1 MEKENS
7 GGSADNAP
15 GGTSTSAS
23 AASVTSASANEK
35 IQADQANPLLDPTT
49 ALFGGELHLRSPGLT
64 YPSIDLPPSLLPP
77 SLTLFSYPS
86 IWLGST
92 NQ

>member
-23 AASVTSASANEK
+23 AASVTSVSAAEK
-35 IQADQANPLLDPTT
+35 IQADQANPLLDS
-49 ALFGGELHLRSPGLT
+49 ALFGGE
-64 YPSIDLPPSLLPP
+64 
-77 SLTLFSYPS
+77 
-86 IWLGST
+86 
-92 NQ
+92 